1 MQLKVLIIIAA
12 IIAFFILLL
21 SIKLSVIVHSEDGVT
36 LDAQWLFIKLHLI
49 PKKEK
54 EKKKK
59 KKKKKEK
66 KPKDETPD
74 ETVAEPK
81 KKKPNMFVKFYRN
94 NGVGGFIELL
104 EDLVR
109 ALKGMF
115 RRILRAFI
123 IDELFISLLVS
134 AGDAADT
141 AIKFGKIS
149 SAVYP
154 ALGFITSNMRVRKQ
168 HCEIFPDY
176 VNGQSSTRLHAKISV
191 VPRRLIGAVIIVAF
205 QLLFTVVIKL
215 LKGSRTK
222 KSPPERA
229 EK

>member
-1 MQLKVLIIIAA
+1 MHLKVLIIIAA
-12 IIAFFILLL
+12 VIAFFILLL
-21 SIKLSVIVHSEDGVT
+21 SIKLSVTVHSEDGVT
-36 LDAQWLFIKLHLI
+36 LDAQWLFIRLHLI
-49 PKKEK
+49 PKKENH
-54 EKKKK
+54 KKK

-66 KPKDETPD
+66 KPKEETPD
-74 ETVAEPK
+74 ETVPEPK

-115 RRILRAFI
+115 RRIIRAFI
-123 IDELFISLLVS
+123 IDELYISLLVS

-141 AIKFGKIS
+141 AVKFGKIS

-154 ALGFITSNMRVRKQ
+154 ALGFISSNMRVRRQ

-176 VNGQSSTRLHAKISV
+176 VNGQSSTRIHAKVSV

-215 LKGSRTK
+215 LKGSRVK

>member
-1 MQLKVLIIIAA
+1 MHLKVLIIIAA

-54 EKKKK
+54 KKKKK

-66 KPKDETPD
+66 PPKEEEPD
-74 ETVAEPK
+74 ETVPEPK

-94 NGVGGFIELL
+94 NGVGGFVELL

-123 IDELFISLLVS
+123 IDELYISLLVS
-134 AGDAADT
+134 GGDAADT

-176 VNGQSSTRLHAKISV
+176 VNGQSSTRIHAKISV

-222 KSPPERA
+222 KSSPERA

>member
-1 MQLKVLIIIAA
+1 M
-12 IIAFFILLL
+12 
-21 SIKLSVIVHSEDGVT
+21 
-36 LDAQWLFIKLHLI
+36 
-49 PKKEK
+49 
-54 EKKKK
+54 
-59 KKKKKEK
+59 
-66 KPKDETPD
+66 
-74 ETVAEPK
+74 
-81 KKKPNMFVKFYRN
+81 
-94 NGVGGFIELL
+94 
-104 EDLVR
+104 
-109 ALKGMF
+109 
-115 RRILRAFI
+115 
-123 IDELFISLLVS
+123 FISLLVI
-134 AGDAADT
+134 AGDTADT

-222 KSPPERA
+222 KSSPERA

>member
-1 MQLKVLIIIAA
+1 MKVLIIIAA
-12 IIAFFILLL
+12 VIAFFILLL
-21 SIKLSVIVHSEDGVT
+21 SIKISVIVHSEDGVT
-36 LDAQWLFIKLHLI
+36 LDAQWLFVKLHLI
-49 PKKEK
+49 PKKGHN
-54 EKKKK
+54 KKKK

-66 KPKDETPD
+66 KPKDEKPD

-81 KKKPNMFVKFYRN
+81 KKKPNIFVKFYHN
-94 NGVGGFIELL
+94 NGLGGFVELL
-104 EDLVR
+104 EDLVK

-141 AIKFGKIS
+141 AVKFGKTS
-149 SAVYP
+149 AAVYP
-154 ALGFITSNMRVRKQ
+154 ALGFISSNMRVRKQ

-215 LKGSRTK
+215 LKGSRTE
-222 KSPPERA
+222 KSSPERA

>member
-1 MQLKVLIIIAA
+1 MHLKVLIIIAA
-12 IIAFFILLL
+12 VIAFFILLL
-21 SIKLSVIVHSEDGVT
+21 SIKISVIVHSEDGVT
-36 LDAQWLFIKLHLI
+36 LDAQWLFIKLHLV
-49 PKKEK
+49 PKHEK
-54 EKKKK
+54 KKKKK

-66 KPKDETPD
+66 PPKEEAPD
-74 ETVAEPK
+74 ETVPEPK
-81 KKKPNMFVKFYRN
+81 KKKPNIFVKFYRN

-104 EDLVR
+104 EDLVH

-141 AIKFGKIS
+141 AVKFGKIS

>member
-1 MQLKVLIIIAA
+1 MHLKVLIIIAA

-54 EKKKK
+54 K
-59 KKKKKEK
+59 
-66 KPKDETPD
+66 
-74 ETVAEPK
+74 K

-94 NGVGGFIELL
+94 NGVGGFVELL

-123 IDELFISLLVS
+123 IDELYISLLVS
-134 AGDAADT
+134 GGDAADT

-176 VNGQSSTRLHAKISV
+176 VNGQSSTRIHAKISV

-222 KSPPERA
+222 KSSPERA